1 MDVLMEECTIFLV
14 DFYAMFDYWR
24 VNEVK
29 WKYKQLDKT
38 MIFYDILIYAYSD
51 IYLSYFI
58 IDSNMDV

>member
-1 MDVLMEECTIFLV
+1 MV

-29 WKYKQLDKT
+29 WKYKLLDNA

-58 IDSNMDV
+58 SDSNMDV

>member
-1 MDVLMEECTIFLV
+1 MEECTIFLV